1 MRPEPSSGR
10 QFELHRGRQRAVVV
24 EVGGGLREIEVDG
37 QPVLDGYALHRM
49 ADGARGQPLLPWP
62 NRLGDGRYVFGGQTL
77 QLPID
82 EVERGNAIHGLT
94 RWMNWSLADK
104 AADRA
109 RLELMLHPR
118 PGYPF
123 ALQLSIAYTLSDGGL
138 NVRTTARNVGSDR
151 LPFGAGY
158 HPYFTVGT
166 PFIDSATLR
175 MAARSSL
182 ELDAERRV
190 PTGRVLPVAGSEN
203 DFREARPIGA
213 SVLDACLT
221 DLDRD
226 TDGRAQVTLA
236 DPGSGRSVVV
246 WMEER
251 FRYLQVFSG
260 DTLAPDRRRRSLAI
274 EPMTCPPDAFR
285 TQIDLIVLEPDE
297 AVSLEWGLLLTGI

>member
-166 PFIDSATLR
+166 PFIDFATLR

-182 ELDAERRV
+182 ELDAERRL
-190 PTGRVLPVAGSEN
+190 PTGRVLPVTGSEN